1 MFPSVNEQMDVIK
14 RGTEEII
21 PEDELVKKIENSIET
36 NEPLIIKE
44 GFDPT
49 APDLHIG
56 HMVTIRK
63 LKQFQELG
71 HTVIFLIGD
80 FTGLVGDPSGRLET
94 RKMMTPE
101 DVERNAETYK
111 EQIFKVLDPK
121 KTIIRF
127 NSDWLGKLSVY
138 DFMELSSRYTVAR
151 MLERDDFK
159 KRFDNN
165 QDISILEFLYC
176 LLQGYDSVALKSDV
190 ELGGT
195 DQKFNLLAARNIQ
208 RRYDVEPQ
216 VIITMPLLVG
226 TDGVEKMSKSL
237 NNHVG
242 ITEVPFEI
250 FGKIMKIS
258 DPLMLRYYELLTDE
272 PLSQIEKWK
281 KEIKE
286 NKINPRDLKARLA
299 GSIVSDFW
307 EKKEAKKAA
316 QEFDRVFKHKEVPSE
331 IEDIEIKELKGRITA
346 KSEVKAKLQVTPL
359 IDLLVDKNILPSRGE
374 AKRMIRQGGVY
385 LDGERIEDIGF
396 EIDLSKKKE
405 QILKIGKRKF
415 FRLKS

>member
-21 PEDELVKKIENSIET
+21 PEDELVKKIENSIKT
-36 NEPLIIKE
+36 NKPLIIKE

-80 FTGLVGDPSGRLET
+80 FTGLVGDPSGRSET

-111 EQIFKVLDPK
+111 EQIFKVLDSK

-138 DFMELSSRYTVAR
+138 DFMELSSKYTVAR

-165 QDISILEFLYC
+165 QDISVLEFLYC

-237 NNHVG
+237 GNYIG
-242 ITEVPFEI
+242 IREIPSDMYGKVLSISDGLIIPYFILATEVAEREVKEMEKSLKNNKVNPRDIKRKLAREI
-250 FGKIMKIS
+250 IKLYHSESDALKAEEEFDKVFINKQTPSDMDEFKINKNDKIWIVNLLTSSNMCKSSSEARRLIKQGGVSIDGEKIS
-258 DPLMLRYYELLTDE
+258 DF
-272 PLSQIEKWK
+272 
-281 KEIKE
+281 EINVE
-286 NKINPRDLKARLA
+286 FN
-299 GSIVSDFW
+299 
-307 EKKEAKKAA
+307 KEA
-316 QEFDRVFKHKEVPSE
+316 
-331 IEDIEIKELKGRITA
+331 
-346 KSEVKAKLQVTPL
+346 
-359 IDLLVDKNILPSRGE
+359 
-374 AKRMIRQGGVY
+374 
-385 LDGERIEDIGF
+385 
-396 EIDLSKKKE
+396 
-405 QILKIGKRKF
+405 ILKVGKRRF
-415 FRLKS
+415 LKIVPE